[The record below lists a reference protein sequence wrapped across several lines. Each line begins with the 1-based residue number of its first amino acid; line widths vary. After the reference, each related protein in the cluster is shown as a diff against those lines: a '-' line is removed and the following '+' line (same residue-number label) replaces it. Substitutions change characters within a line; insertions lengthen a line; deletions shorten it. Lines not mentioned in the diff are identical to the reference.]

1 MFSGKDPLKTYS
13 RKRRD
18 FVECQP
24 VAPVNGSY
32 HFRVVTI
39 EASVL
44 RNQKIFDVC
53 IQYVLLGTAV
63 LVLQQELDSP
73 VHGISRGHDGAAQ
86 REYGCNGVS
95 FHIHIWTFSRRNVRR
110 FSHYEARSS
119 RTGRNVR
126 RSCALRKRRESTRV

>member
-1 MFSGKDPLKTYS
+1 MFSDKDLKTYS
-13 RKRRD
+13 RKRSRRD
-18 FVECQP
+18 IVECQP

-44 RNQKIFDVC
+44 RKKIFDVC

-63 LVLQQELDSP
+63 LVLQQELDFP

-86 REYGCNGVS
+86 REYGCNGFS
-95 FHIHIWTFSRRNVRR
+95 FHIHI
-110 FSHYEARSS
+110 
-119 RTGRNVR
+119 
-126 RSCALRKRRESTRV
+126 